1 MNLVLRYAD
10 PAGNITA
17 IVESPVHPEDRVS
30 ISKAILALGKAEQ
43 VGFAVSPLL
52 GGDGR
57 LQMMGGEFCGNAA
70 RSFGYLLA
78 TERYSSGQHR
88 ISVEISGA
96 DAPLSVTADLHLGTA
111 AAEMPLPLG
120 MSTLTVAGQAL
131 PLVELP
137 GICHVILEG
146 QAPSY
151 TLVQQVLDAARPLP
165 YEAIGVMFLERL
177 QLTPAVYVRSTD
189 SLVWESSCGSGS
201 TACGWYLSQE
211 KPQGEYTYAFS
222 QPGGTIQVAVTSSG
236 QTISK
241 ISMGGPLTLSLPV
254 SLTL

>member
-17 IVESPVHPEDRVS
+17 IVESPVHPGDRVS

-78 TERYSSGQHR
+78 TERYLSGQHK

-120 MSTLTVAGQAL
+120 MSTLPVAGQAL

-165 YEAIGVMFLERL
+165 YEAIGVMFL
-177 QLTPAVYVRSTD
+177 
-189 SLVWESSCGSGS
+189 
-201 TACGWYLSQE
+201 SQE

-236 QTISK
+236 QAISK
-241 ISMGGPLTLSLPV
+241 ISMGGPLTLSPLV